1 MTAHTPPERRNPEID
16 WEAIERD
23 YRAGIK
29 TLREIASKHH
39 GTNHVA
45 ITRRAKKEGW
55 ERDLVARIQAKTDE
69 LVTKNAVTESV
80 TKNPVTEAE
89 IVLENAAQ
97 AAAIRLGQRKDFARL
112 RTIITGQMTEL
123 ENSGSEDKPA
133 IDLSE
138 RSKIA
143 KQLADTLRIAV
154 DLERREFGMDKVAQA
169 DDPLTAMLKRI
180 NNAAA
185 SAFKPV
191 ADDPAYS
198 GMDD

>member
-1 MTAHTPPERRNPEID
+1 MTAHTPPERQQPEID

-29 TLREIASKHH
+29 TLREIASKHP

-112 RTIITGQMTEL
+112 RTIITRQMTEL
-123 ENSGSEDKPA
+123 EESDG

-154 DLERREFGMDKVAQA
+154 DLERREFGMDKVAPT

-180 NNAAA
+180 NSAAA